1 MNIMKKTYI
10 IPNTSLEQVDV
21 DQMIAGSIKSVN
33 DNIDIGYG
41 GIDNNGTLNPDA
53 KESSWDI
60 WSD

>member
-21 DQMIAGSIKSVN
+21 DQMIAGSVKSGN
-33 DNIDIGYG
+33 GIGYG
-41 GIDNNGTLNPDA
+41 GIDDNGSLNPDA